1 MVGHR
6 YVGNSI
12 PKGTVGGDLLEYINF
27 QRRYNIDGRI
37 TRALKLAK
45 VYLAPLP
52 LGNRLAN
59 TTNGS
64 RIQKSEKLRAVANR
78 GRSSG
83 VKDSSAGVLL
93 VDAQLVQ
100 SLEKLLKTMV
110 GAIAIKDRIDGEV
123 FHPDARSPYAACS
136 HLNVSSS
143 LSSAA

>member
-59 TTNGS
+59 PPTALEY
-64 RIQKSEKLRAVANR
+64 RKAKSSEQLQIADDLPQLRTSTFA
-78 GRSSG
+78 
-83 VKDSSAGVLL
+83 
-93 VDAQLVQ
+93 
-100 SLEKLLKTMV
+100 
-110 GAIAIKDRIDGEV
+110 
-123 FHPDARSPYAACS
+123 
-136 HLNVSSS
+136 
-143 LSSAA
+143 SAAKL